1 MQGDI
6 IQIVDANGA
15 VVVEYT
21 YDVWGKVL
29 NVTGSMAGTLGEIQP
44 FRYRGYVYD
53 VETGLYYLRSRYYRP
68 TESRFLNLDCL
79 MNSNLFA
86 YCLNNPVIRF
96 DKNGF
101 LFEELVEYLRPT
113 CISNEAALD
122 ETLHYTYAEIAINAN
137 TINGTRLRYREKPY
151 CTEDNYTICDKKDIS
166 SIYVYKKEVVEGV
179 NLPDEA
185 IDRDPDRIWFSAI
198 IFWNEPASRPHEC
211 WISADYLYLILGDHW
226 VGDQNNEN
234 WTNLRSEPS
243 IKSTPKGQLDKY
255 TPVTVIKEDME
266 QGWSYVSSPIGCG
279 WVKNRY
285 INTY

>member
-21 YDVWGKVL
+21 YDAWGKVL
-29 NVTGSMAGTLGEIQP
+29 NVTGSMADTLGKIQP

-86 YCLNNPVIRF
+86 YCLNNQVIKF

-151 CTEDNYTICDKKDIS
+151 CTEDNYTICA
-166 SIYVYKKEVVEGV
+166 V
-179 NLPDEA
+179 
-185 IDRDPDRIWFSAI
+185 
-198 IFWNEPASRPHEC
+198 
-211 WISADYLYLILGDHW
+211 
-226 VGDQNNEN
+226 
-234 WTNLRSEPS
+234 
-243 IKSTPKGQLDKY
+243 
-255 TPVTVIKEDME
+255 
-266 QGWSYVSSPIGCG
+266 
-279 WVKNRY
+279 
-285 INTY
+285 

>member
-1 MQGDI
+1 
-6 IQIVDANGA
+6 
-15 VVVEYT
+15 
-21 YDVWGKVL
+21 
-29 NVTGSMAGTLGEIQP
+29 
-44 FRYRGYVYD
+44 
-53 VETGLYYLRSRYYRP
+53 
-68 TESRFLNLDCL
+68 

-86 YCLNNPVIRF
+86 YCLNNPIIRS

-151 CTEDNYTICDKKDIS
+151 CT
-166 SIYVYKKEVVEGV
+166 EVVEGV